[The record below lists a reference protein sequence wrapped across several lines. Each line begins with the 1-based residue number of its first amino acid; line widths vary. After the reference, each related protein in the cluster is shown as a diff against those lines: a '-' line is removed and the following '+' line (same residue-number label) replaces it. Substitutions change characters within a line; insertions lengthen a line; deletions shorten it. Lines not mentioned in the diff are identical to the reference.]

1 MIATLQGIMESA
13 GFAASDR
20 QSVRMA
26 LTEAEAAA
34 IEASTTQY
42 REGDIFLICD
52 AGGGT
57 TDVNILKVK
66 STQQSIELEPLDH
79 VEGEAIGSTMIDH
92 FMTNHI
98 IRRLAL
104 ISDHLEAD
112 IYSVAADMIS
122 GRFQNVKHSFPTPAV
137 DEFWLDIQ
145 ALAGSQTFPE
155 AGIKNS
161 RMRFERS
168 TLREIF
174 DEQLDRMFTLIDE
187 RIEVLNQDFPGQQL
201 SYIIL
206 SGGFGSSPYL
216 YEQMQK
222 RYEKNEA
229 FRSRNTASVRIMKVL
244 DP

>member
-1 MIATLQGIMESA
+1 MIATLQGLMESA
-13 GFAASDR
+13 GFAASNR
-20 QSVRMA
+20 ETVRMA

-57 TDVNILKVK
+57 TDINILKVK
-66 STQQSIELEPLDH
+66 STEQKIELEPLDH
-79 VEGEAIGSTMIDH
+79 VEGVSIGSTMVDNWMTDH
-92 FMTNHI
+92 I
-98 IRRLAL
+98 LRRLAL
-104 ISDHLEAD
+104 IADHLEAD
-112 IYSVAADMIS
+112 VYSVAADMIS
-122 GRFQNVKHSFPTPAV
+122 GRFQNVKHSFPTPVV
-137 DEFWLDIQ
+137 DAFWLDVP
-145 ALAGSQTFPE
+145 ALAGSQSFPE
-155 AGIKNS
+155 AGVEKS

-174 DEQLDRMFTLIDE
+174 DQQLEGMFSLIDE
-187 RIEVLNQDFPGQQL
+187 RIDVLAQEFPGERL

-216 YEQMQK
+216 YEQVQK
-222 RYEKNEA
+222 RYEKNEGY
-229 FRSRNTASVRIMKVL
+229 RSNNTASVRIMKVL